1 MRCPNCGA
9 ELKNNLKLCYTT
21 SKTLFKLTLKR
32 DEIQKKFN
40 KVKYGNPV
48 LCCGGCEK
56 ELFKYDKKVEE
67 KVKAI
72 LKGEI

>member
-1 MRCPNCGA
+1 
-9 ELKNNLKLCYTT
+9 
-21 SKTLFKLTLKR
+21 LKR

-56 ELFKYDKKVEE
+56 ELFKYDKKVDE
-67 KVKAI
+67 KVKRI